1 MSTFHP
7 APSNLSLAYRLSGLL
22 AVVTLIHAAVGA
34 FWPGVF
40 RDPPMTAGNAQGTAV
55 AMLLVALPALVGS
68 MILAARGSLRA
79 QMVWL
84 GALSYILYNAAIYA
98 FAVAFNP
105 LFLLYVASLSLSF
118 WAILS
123 LLLQADVE
131 ELRARFVE
139 NLPARAFAVYVLAV
153 SGTFF
158 VLWMGQII
166 PALFEA
172 GRPTFLVG
180 TDLLTSP
187 VHVLDLGFALPISA
201 LGAVWLWQRKGW
213 GFLLTGLML
222 SMLVIETASIA
233 LDQWFGHLHDPAV
246 SPAAVPLFAALTVI
260 GLVVLAAYLR
270 YLRPESQGRENK
282 GQWKEHATHVV
293 HKILICR
300 EPPRPARQSKVAASH
315 GK

>member
-1 MSTFHP
+1 MSTSHP

-22 AVVTLIHAAVGA
+22 AVVTFVHAAVGA

-55 AMLLVALPALVGS
+55 AMLLAALPVLVGS
-68 MILAARGSLRA
+68 MIFAARGSLRA
-79 QMVWL
+79 QLVWL

-118 WAILS
+118 WAILV
-123 LLLQADVE
+123 LLTRLDVN
-131 ELRARFVE
+131 ELRARFAE
-139 NLPARAFAVYVLAV
+139 NLPVRAFAVYVLAA
-153 SGTFF
+153 SGMFF
-158 VLWMGQII
+158 VLWMGQIV
-166 PALFEA
+166 PALFQSR
-172 GRPTFLVG
+172 RPAFLAG

-201 LGAVWLWQRKGW
+201 LGAAWLWQRKGW

-233 LDQWFGHLHDPAV
+233 LDQWFGYLHDPTA
-246 SPAAVPLFAALTVI
+246 SPAAVPVFAALTPI
-260 GLVVLAAYLR
+260 GLVAVIAYLR
-270 YLRPESQGRENK
+270 YLRP
-282 GQWKEHATHVV
+282 
-293 HKILICR
+293 
-300 EPPRPARQSKVAASH
+300 AA
-315 GK
+315 G

>member
-1 MSTFHP
+1 MTSTRHSAVATLGLP
-7 APSNLSLAYRLSGLL
+7 YQLSGLL
-22 AVVTLIHAAVGA
+22 AVVTLVHAAVGA

-55 AMLLVALPALVGS
+55 AMLFIALPALVGS

-79 QMVWL
+79 QLVWL

-118 WAILS
+118 WAILT
-123 LLLQADVE
+123 LLRQVDAE
-131 ELRARFVE
+131 ELRARFDE
-139 NLPARAFAVYVLAV
+139 NLPVRAFAIYVLAA
-153 SGTFF
+153 SGMFF
-158 VLWMGQII
+158 ILWMGQIV
-166 PALFEA
+166 PALFQS
-172 GRPTFLVG
+172 GRPAFLAG

-201 LGAVWLWQRKGW
+201 LGAAWLWQRKGW

-233 LDQWFGHLHDPAV
+233 LDQWFGHLHDPAA
-246 SPAAVPLFAALTVI
+246 SPAAVPVFVALTAI
-260 GLVVLAAYLR
+260 GLVAVVAYLR
-270 YLRPESQGRENK
+270 SLRPAERQGTAV
-282 GQWKEHATHVV
+282 GG
-293 HKILICR
+293 
-300 EPPRPARQSKVAASH
+300 PA
-315 GK
+315 